1 MDLLKSAKSAKNVIT
16 KADTKDSELLSSL
29 REAVDGKIIEI
40 NDIAKEMA
48 DNNNRSLRYAWQ
60 IILSQGAYDAGLKDS
75 VMKDG
80 KQTYWKVVDADK
92 NGNIPQEEVYIDKN
106 DHSKGKKMVNK
117 KEKVSK
123 DIKEPSITPSQVDA
137 VLKSFQ
143 KQIKNNV
150 LVNL

>member
-16 KADTKDSELLSSL
+16 KATKRDSKVLDEL
-29 REAVDGKIIEI
+29 RNAVDGNITAL
-40 NDIAKEMA
+40 NDMAKDMA
-48 DNNNRSLRYAWQ
+48 DENGRSLRYAWQ
-60 IILSQGAYDAGLKDS
+60 IILSQGAYDAGLVDT

-80 KQTYWKVVDADK
+80 KQTYLKVVDADK

-106 DHSKGKKMVNK
+106 DHSKGTKMVNK

-123 DIKEPSITPSQVDA
+123 DIKEPSITSSQVDA
-137 VLKSFQ
+137 VLKKFK
-143 KQIKNNV
+143 KQIKNDV